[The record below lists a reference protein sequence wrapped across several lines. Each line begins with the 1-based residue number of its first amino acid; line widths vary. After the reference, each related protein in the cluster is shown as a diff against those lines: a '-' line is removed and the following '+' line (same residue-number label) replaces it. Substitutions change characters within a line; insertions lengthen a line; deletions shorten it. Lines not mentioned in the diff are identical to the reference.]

1 MAELRPRSFR
11 IDEET
16 AEKFKK
22 ICLEAGLNQQD
33 ALAKLIESYELQ
45 AGKAVLT
52 EKRDEIEQFER
63 YTSILIQKYMVA
75 LEDYQNVKQTV
86 RTEFNALIHSKN
98 GLIEDLQQQ
107 KKAAEEAMK
116 QATAEAMKASQE
128 ADQLREQLEAAQK
141 RCKELEADKETF
153 TGRNK
158 DLEADRKRLE
168 AEVTALK
175 EDQKTMEALRKE
187 LEAVKAA
194 KEAAESNLASE
205 KKRLEFEQKEAL
217 LEAEQKHQAEIDKL
231 KEEKRQA
238 IDDYQKKYLELL
250 EKLQDRN
257 PEAEGGKKMLEETI
271 DEIEAFL
278 KDAKSNHINI
288 WYNCKLFTGEVDYC
302 EGELGHLVDA
312 GCVLALL
319 GQKMGI
325 SVDLSD
331 AIATFNYSEEG
342 DTLKIADAIG
352 NAIIIEK

>member
-116 QATAEAMKASQE
+116 QVTADAKKATDE
-128 ADQLREQLEAAQK
+128 ADQLRKDLNRALK
-141 RCKELEADKETF
+141 RCNEL
-153 TGRNK
+153 
-158 DLEADRKRLE
+158 
-168 AEVTALK
+168 
-175 EDQKTMEALRKE
+175 
-187 LEAVKAA
+187 
-194 KEAAESNLASE
+194 
-205 KKRLEFEQKEAL
+205 
-217 LEAEQKHQAEIDKL
+217 
-231 KEEKRQA
+231 
-238 IDDYQKKYLELL
+238 
-250 EKLQDRN
+250 
-257 PEAEGGKKMLEETI
+257 PP
-271 DEIEAFL
+271 
-278 KDAKSNHINI
+278 
-288 WYNCKLFTGEVDYC
+288 
-302 EGELGHLVDA
+302 
-312 GCVLALL
+312 
-319 GQKMGI
+319 
-325 SVDLSD
+325 
-331 AIATFNYSEEG
+331 
-342 DTLKIADAIG
+342 
-352 NAIIIEK
+352 

>member
-116 QATAEAMKASQE
+116 QATAEAKMATDE
-128 ADQLREQLEAAQK
+128 ADQLRKDLETEQK
-141 RCKELEADKETF
+141 RCKELTADKEAF
-153 TGRNK
+153 SGRNK
-158 DLEADRKRLE
+158 DLEADRSRLE
-168 AEVTALK
+168 AEVKALK
-175 EDQKTMEALRKE
+175 EDQQQMEALRKE
-187 LEAVKAA
+187 LEAVKEA
-194 KEAAESNLASE
+194 KQAAEKQLKEQQAAGKKALEDLRE
-205 KKRLEFEQKEAL
+205 KMEIDQERAVLDAEKGLQKEHEEQL
-217 LEAEQKHQAEIDKL
+217 REINQRYAELIAGKL
-231 KEEKRQA
+231 RTEEVKEEK
-238 IDDYQKKYLELL
+238 
-250 EKLQDRN
+250 
-257 PEAEGGKKMLEETI
+257 
-271 DEIEAFL
+271 
-278 KDAKSNHINI
+278 
-288 WYNCKLFTGEVDYC
+288 
-302 EGELGHLVDA
+302 
-312 GCVLALL
+312 
-319 GQKMGI
+319 
-325 SVDLSD
+325 
-331 AIATFNYSEEG
+331 
-342 DTLKIADAIG
+342 
-352 NAIIIEK
+352 